1 MIPTGVFEWQDAP
14 HWIFTC
20 DGMIVF
26 TVKQWMGE
34 AATYFAVQMSKT
46 NAGGETTVE
55 ILYMSLDGMTGY
67 YQVTFEHHPFPSL
80 LVVRRDN
87 QTKVTELD
95 DHEQL

>member
-34 AATYFAVQMSKT
+34 AAAYFAEQMSKI
-46 NAGGETTVE
+46 NIGGEVKVDITYMTT
-55 ILYMSLDGMTGY
+55 DGMIGY
-67 YQVTFEHHPFPSL
+67 YNITFEHHPFPSL
-80 LVVRRDN
+80 LVVRRGN
-87 QTKVTELD
+87 QVSELD
-95 DHEQL
+95 NEQL